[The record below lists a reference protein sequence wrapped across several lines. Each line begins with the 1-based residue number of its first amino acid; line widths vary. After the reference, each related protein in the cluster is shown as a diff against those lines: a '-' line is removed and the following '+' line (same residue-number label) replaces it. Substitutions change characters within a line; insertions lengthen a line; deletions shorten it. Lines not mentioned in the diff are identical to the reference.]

1 MENAGLYFIG
11 RCSNPNCTFYN
22 RHTTLYIGKNQTF
35 DFIKER
41 RKCMCG
47 SCYSPITEVL
57 NVLFFSCRWTYCG
70 RLISGERQR
79 STQEQK
85 TSAFE
90 YFPKE
95 LQELPWRWLKFSIGD
110 ESGVRR
116 RLIQNGQSQQ
126 SSQPNDGLRST
137 SSVQTDFDTS
147 SYTATHVIDEDL
159 VSTLLATEKVYRQK
173 YRTLKQVLARRRR

>member
-1 MENAGLYFIG
+1 MENAGLYFVG
-11 RCSNPNCTFYN
+11 RCSNPNCAFYN

-57 NVLFFSCRWTYCG
+57 NVLFFSCRWTYSG

-79 STQEQK
+79 SAQEQK

-95 LQELPWRWLKFSIGD
+95 LQELPWRWLKFTIGD
-110 ESGVRR
+110 DSGARR
-116 RLIQNGQSQQ
+116 RLIQTGQTQL
-126 SSQPNDGLRST
+126 NDQLRST
-137 SSVQTDFDTS
+137 SSVQTDLDTS
-147 SYTATHVIDEDL
+147 SYTETHVIDEDL
-159 VSTLLATEKVYRQK
+159 VDTLLATEKYYHEK
-173 YRTLKQVLARRRR
+173 YHTLKQILARRRR